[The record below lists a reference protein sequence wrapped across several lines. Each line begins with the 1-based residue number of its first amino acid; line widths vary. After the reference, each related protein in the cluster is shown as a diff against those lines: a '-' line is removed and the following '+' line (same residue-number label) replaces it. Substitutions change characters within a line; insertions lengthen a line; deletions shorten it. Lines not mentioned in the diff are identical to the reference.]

1 MIENDLLGSLQLT
14 THHIAPYKTG
24 GAERASEITAY
35 KAPDRVNQKV
45 LPLQND
51 EEAESRS
58 LKACPPVTN
67 GEWGVWCVCGI
78 WNGTMR

>member
-1 MIENDLLGSLQLT
+1 VIENDLLGSLQLT

-51 EEAESRS
+51 EESRS

-78 WNGTMR
+78 